1 MVEATPIELRKIAYR
16 QSAKDG
22 LVITFAVH
30 PDDMPANLASAPI
43 GSRFMAALVEI
54 GDDEQPVERNK
65 QHPIVQRAAI
75 LCGETLFQKF
85 MEEEFPF
92 DWQEANPFSDETGI
106 AAALLRNACGIT
118 SRKELATDP
127 LAVAKFDKLTAKFE
141 MWKRGQ

>member
-1 MVEATPIELRKIAYR
+1 MTTATPIEVRKIAFR

-30 PDDMPANLASAPI
+30 QDDMTPELAAAPI
-43 GSRFMAALVEI
+43 GTRFMAALVEI
-54 GDDEQPVERNK
+54 GDDEQPVERGK

-85 MEEEFPF
+85 MEEEFPL
-92 DWQEANPFSDETGI
+92 DWEEANPFSGGADKT
-106 AAALLRNACGIT
+106 AAILRTACGIS
-118 SRKELATDP
+118 SRKELAADP
-127 LAVAKFDKLTAKFE
+127 MAVAKFDKLTAKFE